1 MRGKKRFWVMLILI
15 VTLLGGFIYSQL
27 RYYFFNKYNVHA
39 KKGVMKM
46 LNYRYDETFHLISA
60 DYMVCE
66 NVSGK
71 TKYIY
76 LWRYTFKDD
85 NGRVFY
91 AHLWRYGFSKIDGQ
105 YFEQD
110 YYAAARSETYGQL
123 RIEECMP
130 QEYELHK
137 YRQDKNYGASSVQDY
152 LFVCK
157 SGNEEYIA
165 EILTQIFFKEATF
178 SPNGCLRCLVEDE
191 NGKELYVYW
200 RNTIKGDL
208 KKQGV
213 EITEEAVQEYILEQ
227 LEKSKEN

>member
-1 MRGKKRFWVMLILI
+1 MRKKRFWLILI
-15 VTLLGGFIYSQL
+15 LILALFGGLLYHR
-27 RYYFFNKYNVHA
+27 RYFYYYNKYNVYA
-39 KKGVMKM
+39 KRAIMD
-46 LNYRYDETFHLISA
+46 LLAYRYNETFHLISA

-91 AHLWRYGFSKIDGQ
+91 AHLWGYGFSIVNGNH
-105 YFEQD
+105 FEPD
-110 YYAAARSETYGQL
+110 YGAAAQSETYGQL

-130 QEYELHK
+130 QEYELYK
-137 YRQDKNYGASSVQDY
+137 YRQEKNYGASSVQDY

-157 SGNEEYIA
+157 DGNKEYIA

-191 NGKELYVYW
+191 NGEELYVYW

-208 KKQGV
+208 KKQGA

-227 LEKSKEN
+227 LKKGKGD